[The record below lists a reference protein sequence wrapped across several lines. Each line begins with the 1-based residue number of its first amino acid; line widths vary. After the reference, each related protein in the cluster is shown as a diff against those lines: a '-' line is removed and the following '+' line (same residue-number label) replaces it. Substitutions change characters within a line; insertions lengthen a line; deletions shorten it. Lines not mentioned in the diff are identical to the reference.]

1 MKVLTIVFR
10 VGQDTH
16 EALVNITEHK
26 LGIRELQSKVSYV
39 IQQKLIM
46 LRNILIDLID
56 TTSCTFNISAGMKVP
71 VNHRPS
77 SSFHLQDTWML
88 LSEFTGFNLNHF
100 LVFLA
105 SLLASNPSFF
115 LLRPSFSSF
124 PQVET
129 KGSQDPSETRQCPVY
144 IL

>member
-26 LGIRELQSKVSYV
+26 LGIRELQRSVMWSNKSWLCCEIYW
-39 IQQKLIM
+39 LIS
-46 LRNILIDLID
+46 LTQPLVLLIFLPEWKYQS
-56 TTSCTFNISAGMKVP
+56 TTVLVAHSICKTS
-71 VNHRPS
+71 
-77 SSFHLQDTWML
+77 WML